1 MRKVYMLNR
10 VSIDGY
16 FASNNE
22 ETWGMEWFVPDQTG
36 VDQVVHQLIRADML
50 LLGEET
56 YLGFER
62 SWVPFLADP
71 NAPRYTR
78 MTAERLTSMTK
89 VVFSK
94 KLKESTWENTEVH
107 DGNLTN
113 VVKELKSGEGTDILV
128 MGSGTIVQ
136 QLTQEGLIDEYF
148 FILTPVIAGQ
158 GKPLFPGVEHLKLTL
173 VASQSFDSGNVL
185 LHYRKQ

>member
-22 ETWGMEWFVPDQTG
+22 QTWGMDWFVPDPA
-36 VDQVVHQLIRADML
+36 VEQVVHQLIRADTL
-50 LLGEET
+50 ILGEET
-56 YLGFER
+56 YLGFKR
-62 SWVPFLADP
+62 DWVPFLADP
-71 NAPRYTR
+71 NAPRQMKT
-78 MTAERLTSMTK
+78 TAERLTSMTK

-94 KLKESTWENTEVH
+94 KLKGTTWENTEVH
-107 DGNLTN
+107 DDNLPH
-113 VVKELKSGEGTDILV
+113 VVKELKNGEGPGILV

-148 FILTPVIAGQ
+148 FILSPVIAGQ
-158 GKPLFPGVEHLKLTL
+158 GKPLFPGVEQLKLTL
-173 VASQSFDSGNVL
+173 VASQSFDSSNVL

>member
-1 MRKVYMLNR
+1 
-10 VSIDGY
+10 
-16 FASNNE
+16 
-22 ETWGMEWFVPDQTG
+22 
-36 VDQVVHQLIRADML
+36 
-50 LLGEET
+50 
-56 YLGFER
+56 
-62 SWVPFLADP
+62 
-71 NAPRYTR
+71 

-158 GKPLFPGVEHLKLTL
+158 GKPLFPGVKQLGLTL
-173 VASQSFDSGNVL
+173 VSAQSFKSGNVL
-185 LHYRKQ
+185 LRYHTNTST

>member
-1 MRKVYMLNR
+1 MRRVCMLNS

-22 ETWGMEWFVPDQTG
+22 KTWGMDWFVPDPA
-36 VDQVVHQLIRADML
+36 VEASAHQLIHANTL
-50 LLGEET
+50 ILGEET

-62 SWVPFLADP
+62 SWVPFLKDP
-71 NAPRYTR
+71 EAPKE
-78 MTAERLTSMTK
+78 MKKVAQELTAINK

-94 KLKESTWENTEVH
+94 KLKETTWENTELH
-107 DGNLTN
+107 DGNLSL
-113 VVKELKSGEGTDILV
+113 VVKELKSGEGPDILV
-128 MGSGTIVQ
+128 LGSGTIVQ

-158 GKPLFPGVEHLKLTL
+158 GKPLFPGVNQLGLTL
-173 VASQSFDSGNVL
+173 MSAQSFDSGNL
-185 LHYRKQ
+185 LLRYQKQ